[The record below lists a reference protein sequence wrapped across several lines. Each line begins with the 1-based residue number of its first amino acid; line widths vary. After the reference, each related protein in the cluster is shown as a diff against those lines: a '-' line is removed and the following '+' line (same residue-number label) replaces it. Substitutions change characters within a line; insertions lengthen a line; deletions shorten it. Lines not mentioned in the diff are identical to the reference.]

1 MRIKGKIR
9 AINGVVEISETTNS
23 VIDLGKILDIKGFNI
38 DSILKMEPDF
48 LKDEDHQHDT
58 TISSVG
64 LKFQGDLNNLLFNNF
79 VKKYVM
85 ANNQD
90 LFRYKGVISIKGIS
104 KKIIF

>member
-1 MRIKGKIR
+1 M
-9 AINGVVEISETTNS
+9 EIIEIQNS
-23 VIDLGKILDIKGFNI
+23 VIDLNKILDIKGFNI

-64 LKFQGDLNNLLFNNF
+64 LTFQEDLNNSLFNNF
-79 VKKYVM
+79 VNQYVM

-90 LFRYKGVISIKGIS
+90 LFWYKGVISIKGIG

>member
-9 AINGVVEISETTNS
+9 AVNGVVEIIDTQNS
-23 VIDLGKILDIKGFNI
+23 VIDLNKILDIKGFNI
-38 DSILKMEPDF
+38 DSILKVEPDF
-48 LKDEDHQHDT
+48 LKDEHQHDT

-64 LKFQGDLNNLLFNNF
+64 LKFQGDLNNSLFNNF
-79 VKKYVM
+79 VNQYVM

-90 LFRYKGVISIKGIS
+90 LFRYKGVISIKGIG

>member
-1 MRIKGKIR
+1 MKIR
-9 AINGVVEISETTNS
+9 AVNGVVEIIEIQNS
-23 VIDLGKILDIKGFNI
+23 VIDLNKILDIKGFNI

-64 LKFQGDLNNLLFNNF
+64 LTFQGDLNNSLFNNF
-79 VKKYVM
+79 VNQYVM

-90 LFRYKGVISIKGIS
+90 LF
-104 KKIIF
+104 